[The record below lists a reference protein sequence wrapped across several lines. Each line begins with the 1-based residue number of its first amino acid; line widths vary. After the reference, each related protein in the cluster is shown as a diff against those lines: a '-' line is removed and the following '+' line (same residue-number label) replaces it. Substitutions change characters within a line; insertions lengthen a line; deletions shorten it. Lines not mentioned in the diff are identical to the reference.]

1 MPCHFK
7 PCTAADTKLEKL
19 GGNKSFDTQRK
30 NSSSGPEY
38 GHSTE
43 KSEAI
48 APCKEMPVIPVNKLV
63 DKKRII
69 GKGGLEEERHLG
81 SQMYSSLPSSG

>member
-1 MPCHFK
+1 
-7 PCTAADTKLEKL
+7 
-19 GGNKSFDTQRK
+19 
-30 NSSSGPEY
+30 
-38 GHSTE
+38 
-43 KSEAI
+43 
-48 APCKEMPVIPVNKLV
+48 MPVIPVNKLV